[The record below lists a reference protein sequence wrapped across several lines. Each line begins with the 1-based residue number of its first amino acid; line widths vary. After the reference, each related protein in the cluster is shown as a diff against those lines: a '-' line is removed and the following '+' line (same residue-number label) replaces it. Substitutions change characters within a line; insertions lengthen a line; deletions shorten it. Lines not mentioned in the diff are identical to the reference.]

1 MKKFK
6 FRLQKVLDYRE
17 ADKRDKKRE
26 LGMRNKDLRE
36 AEEVYDSLI
45 DAHDELADA
54 HAAVLNMA
62 ELQAL
67 GAYQQRLVQCI
78 EEQENKV
85 REATMAV
92 EQARE
97 YYLRSA
103 VDAGAL
109 NLVLE
114 RKKGEWTYEWKRS
127 ERKFA
132 NEVAIQRH
140 NRRKGEL

>member
-26 LGMRNKDLRE
+26 LGQRNKDLIE
-36 AEEVYDSLI
+36 AEEVYDALI
-45 DAHDELADA
+45 DAHDDLAEA
-54 HAAVLNMA
+54 QAAVMNMA

-67 GAYQQRLVQCI
+67 GAYQERIINSI
-78 EEQENKV
+78 EEQEKRV
-85 REATMAV
+85 QEATKALDL
-92 EQARE
+92 ARE

-114 RKKGEWTYEWKRS
+114 KRKDEWTYEWKRY

-140 NRRKGEL
+140 VRRKGDS